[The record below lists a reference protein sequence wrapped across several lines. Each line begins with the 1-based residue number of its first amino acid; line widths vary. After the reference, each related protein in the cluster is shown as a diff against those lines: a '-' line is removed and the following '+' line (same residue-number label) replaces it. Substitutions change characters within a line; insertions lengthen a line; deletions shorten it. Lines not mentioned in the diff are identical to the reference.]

1 MTLLDNLQRL
11 TRKLY
16 ISGVRLRCPNCEQGR
31 MFNHLFQIEE
41 TCPVCGVRYERRDG
55 ESVGGMIFTMA
66 IIPTAALAGFFL
78 VEWLTDV
85 SIAANGA
92 FWLVFIV
99 LGVTLIYR
107 HSRAAWVAVSYI
119 TGGVY
124 ADEPQPDTDDQRE
137 QIVAAARRARQ
148 QNPPRS

>member
-1 MTLLDNLQRL
+1 
-11 TRKLY
+11 
-16 ISGVRLRCPNCEQGR
+16 

-66 IIPTAALAGFFL
+66 IIPTVALAGFFL